1 MSKYYKTKENVV
13 FDTIVNLVM
22 IFTLLVCFLP
32 FVYMAAL
39 SFSSSKA
46 IINNQVLF
54 WPVGFN
60 LDAYKQIF
68 TYPNFFQAYGNT
80 FIYTIGG
87 TTIAMLMTIMFAY
100 PLSKD
105 NLMGH
110 KVFMKIVVIS
120 MFFAGGMIPNYLLV
134 SSLHLTG
141 TRWAMLLPFCISQ
154 FNLIIMINSFKS
166 LPHELEEAALI
177 DGLGYWGILRR
188 IIVPLSTAAI
198 ATVGLYYAVFFW
210 NDWFNSLIYLNKEQ
224 YPVMLSSLHLTGT
237 RWAMLLPFCI
247 SQFNLIIM
255 INSFKSL
262 PHELEEAALIDGLGY
277 WGILRRIIVPLST
290 AAIATVGLYYA
301 VFFWNDW
308 FNSLIY
314 LNKEQYPVML
324 FLRNIVNGT
333 AMVGDGAG
341 SADKSSLGIAIKS
354 AVIIV
359 STLPIIILYPFLQK
373 YFVKGLTVGGVKG

>member
-120 MFFAGGMIPNYLLV
+120 MFFAGGMIPNYILMV
-134 SSLHLTG
+134 SLGLRDTVASFILPGMISTYYVILMRSFFLT
-141 TRWAMLLPFCISQ
+141 LPR
-154 FNLIIMINSFKS
+154 
-166 LPHELEEAALI
+166 ELEEAGEI
-177 DGLGYWGILRR
+177 DGLDLWGVFWR
-188 IIVPLSTAAI
+188 IAIPLSKTII
-198 ATVGLYYAVFFW
+198 ATMTLFYVVQYW
-210 NDWFNSLIYLNKEQ
+210 NDWFDAFLYLDTTTKWPVAYYLRQLI
-224 YPVMLSSLHLTGT
+224 SSASGT
-237 RWAMLLPFCI
+237 SADAGDAMQI
-247 SQFNLIIM
+247 ASNI
-255 INSFKSL
+255 KSC
-262 PHELEEAALIDGLGY
+262 
-277 WGILRRIIVPLST
+277 
-290 AAIATVGLYYA
+290 
-301 VFFWNDW
+301 
-308 FNSLIY
+308 
-314 LNKEQYPVML
+314 
-324 FLRNIVNGT
+324 
-333 AMVGDGAG
+333 AMVLT
-341 SADKSSLGIAIKS
+341 SA
-354 AVIIV
+354 
-359 STLPIIILYPFLQK
+359 PIICIYPFIQK
-373 YFVKGLTVGGVKG
+373 YFVQGMMLGGVKG